1 MKYWGPKYIFTW
13 IVLLSIIFN
22 SRVDAAVKS
31 PAVSMRKIVSQALDT
46 AALQSIR
53 MAESLQA
60 RPGVLPKSITKDGEL
75 ETSKASWWTSGF
87 FAGQLW
93 YLYQYKKDSALKH
106 WADEYTQRVKSQMYT
121 KNNHD
126 VGFMIFC
133 SFGNAYKATGDPA
146 YKMVIDTAAQSLSTR
161 FNPTVG
167 AIRSWDFSFPG
178 HKWQYPVIID
188 NMMNLEMLMW
198 ASHTFQKAE
207 FEQIA
212 VSHANKT
219 LAYHFRP
226 DYSCY
231 HVVSYNTTTGM
242 PEWQG
247 NGQGYNDT
255 SSWARGQAWALYGFT
270 MMYRETKN
278 PTYLNQANHIAHFIL
293 SHPHL
298 AADKIPYWDFN
309 APDIPHAY
317 RDASAGAIICSAL
330 IELGQYVKKKLAN
343 QYLAVAE
350 TQLRTL
356 TSSKYRA
363 KLGTNANFILCHSV
377 GNMPNK
383 TEIDK
388 PLTYTDYYY
397 VEALIR
403 YNQYVLHKKSMKE
416 ETKKNHITSAV
427 INKK

>member
-1 MKYWGPKYIFTW
+1 MKFWNFKYKFTSILLVL
-13 IVLLSIIFN
+13 IVLN
-22 SRVDAAVKS
+22 SRLDALVKS
-31 PAVSMRKIVSQALDT
+31 PVVSMHKIVSQALDT

-60 RPGVLPKSITKDGEL
+60 RPGLLPKSITDGGEL

-93 YLYQYKKDSALKH
+93 YLYQYKKDSVLKH
-106 WADEYTQRVKSQMYT
+106 WADEYTQRVKNQMHT
-121 KNNHD
+121 KDNHD

-133 SFGNAYKATGDPA
+133 SFGNAYKVTGDPA

-161 FNPTVG
+161 FKPTVG

-178 HKWQYPVIID
+178 HKWRYPVIID

-198 ASHTFQKAE
+198 ASRTFQKSE
-207 FEQIA
+207 FEKIA

-219 LAYHFRP
+219 LACHFRP

-231 HVVSYNTTTGM
+231 HVVSYNTTTGA

-247 NGQGYNDT
+247 NGQGYSDT
-255 SSWARGQAWALYGFT
+255 SAWARGQAWALYGFT

-278 PTYLNQANHIAHFIL
+278 STYLNQAERIAHFIL
-293 SHPHL
+293 SNPHL
-298 AADKIPYWDFN
+298 PADKIPYWDFN

-330 IELGQYVKKKLAN
+330 IELSQHVKKKQAK
-343 QYLAVAE
+343 QYLTVAE
-350 TQLRTL
+350 TQLRSL
-356 TSSKYRA
+356 SSSDYRA
-363 KLGTNANFILCHSV
+363 KLGTNANFILCHGV
-377 GNMPNK
+377 GNIPNK

-388 PLTYTDYYY
+388 PLTYADYYY
-397 VEALIR
+397 IEALIR
-403 YNQYVLHKKSMKE
+403 YNQYVLHKKG
-416 ETKKNHITSAV
+416 TK
-427 INKK
+427 